1 MSVVKLGLLVCD
13 HVRPEFMS
21 VSGDYPDMFR
31 RLFEGQDDVD
41 LVVYDAING
50 EIPADPSDCDAW
62 ITTGS
67 RHSVNDDLPW
77 IRRLEVFVR
86 EVAAKDVPFVGVC
99 FGHQLIAK
107 ALGGSVVQSDR
118 GWGVG
123 MKEVEVNADLGL
135 GSAYRILNS
144 HQDQI
149 ATLPPGAE
157 VLGWSEHC
165 PVAMLGV
172 GDHMIGI
179 QGHPEFETEYSRA
192 LMESRRGHL
201 IPEETVDAGLATLD
215 SAPDSD
221 RLARWILDFVQL
233 AAHEK

>member
-1 MSVVKLGLLVCD
+1 MNAVKLGLLVCD
-13 HVRPEFMS
+13 HVRPEFLP

-31 RLFEGQDDVD
+31 RLFEAHQDVE
-41 LVVYDAING
+41 LVVYDAIGG
-50 EIPADPSDCDAW
+50 EIPADPSECDAW
-62 ITTGS
+62 LTTGS

-77 IRRLEVFVR
+77 IRRLEEFVR
-86 EVAAKDVPFVGVC
+86 EVASTDVPFIGVC

-107 ALGGSVVQSDR
+107 ALGGTVVQSDR

-123 MKEVEVNADLGL
+123 IKEVEVNDDLGL
-135 GSAYRILNS
+135 GAYRILNS

-149 ATLPPGAE
+149 ETLPPTAE

-172 GDHMIGI
+172 GDNMIGI
-179 QGHPEFETEYSRA
+179 QGHPEFEPEYSRA

-201 IPEETVDAGLATLD
+201 IPEETVDAGLATLE
-215 SAPDSD
+215 SEPDTD
-221 RLARWILDFVQL
+221 RLARWILDFVQV
-233 AAHEK
+233 AQER